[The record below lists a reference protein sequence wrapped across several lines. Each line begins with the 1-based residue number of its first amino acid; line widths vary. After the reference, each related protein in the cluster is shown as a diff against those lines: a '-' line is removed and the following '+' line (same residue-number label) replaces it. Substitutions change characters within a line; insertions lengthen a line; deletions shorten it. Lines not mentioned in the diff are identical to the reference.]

1 MNGESPSII
10 QDVTWS
16 LEGELTEDDS
26 TNISQDGRLYIGGN
40 EPEGGSITVQVET
53 KGLNGDPLSE
63 TVTFTVRDWELTDLK
78 TVPTGTITTAEIDGR
93 DFYLLARNGNRA
105 LIWAKESVKTTHF
118 GNSNQYEGSTAQNS
132 LNRWL
137 KNKSTLNSKA
147 YATTIYTRQQVN
159 SDDFVTSANQKVFL
173 LSEADLFGTFS
184 GGDAK
189 PNDYTWGGKQL
200 VSNESAVR
208 SQLLSSS
215 ATTWLRSPRS
225 ATTGV
230 ATLTAAGS
238 LGPHHGVYYGL
249 RPALWITL
257 D

>member
-1 MNGESPSII
+1 M
-10 QDVTWS
+10 
-16 LEGELTEDDS
+16 
-26 TNISQDGRLYIGGN
+26 
-40 EPEGGSITVQVET
+40 
-53 KGLNGDPLSE
+53 
-63 TVTFTVRDWELTDLK
+63 
-78 TVPTGTITTAEIDGR
+78 PTGTITTAEIDGT

-105 LIWAKESVKTTHF
+105 LIWAKESVQTTRF

-137 KNKSTLNSKA
+137 KTKSTLNSKA

-173 LSEADLFGTFS
+173 LSEADLFGTFR

-215 ATTWLRSPRS
+215 ATTWLRSPSRV
-225 ATTGV
+225 TGHV
-230 ATLTAAGS
+230 ATLTAVGS
-238 LGPHHGVYYGL
+238 LSKSPYRGYGGL